1 MEEFI
6 TAIFLIIFWI
16 IIVIISYKYLFYYI
30 KKIYSEKISKEIRFF
45 MVKIPRKESDLD
57 QKQDNT
63 QNMKQNIEIM
73 NQVFKNFYSI
83 YSRDFKSKYVLQN
96 YISLEILVEKEMIK
110 FIIWTP
116 KDYLETF
123 EKMISGFYP
132 GSVIDKIEQP
142 KLLNAGK
149 FADWWYFILSKDNAF
164 PIKTYQ
170 NFEADPMDSLLS
182 AFSRVDWEEKL
193 CLQIL
198 VSPLAEKWQKKVGKS
213 VEKIKSGAGKWFFSM
228 LIDLFSPLFAPSD
241 DKKQWA
247 EKKNWYSQ
255 QQIWDI
261 EKKIEDEWFNL
272 IIRTLAVSP
281 NPDRAKKIIKDIQRA
296 FSQYNYIWLNT
307 FTFLQTKNIEKF
319 IKDFVAKIFIR
330 PFFTPEKFIFF
341 IRSQI
346 LNIKELSSIFHF
358 PHSRFNKNPRIKWQ
372 NFKIVPPPDNLP
384 QEWILIWHN
393 LFAGVKKEI
402 KVASKD
408 RFRHFYL
415 IWQTWTWKS
424 SMLLVQAKQDAIQNN
439 WFALIDPHGDLCEFI
454 IKNYPKDRI
463 EDLIYFNAGDFD
475 MPIWFNAFE
484 ADNDEEKDLILND
497 AIDMFVKMYWPEI
510 FGPRIQDYFLNWMMT
525 LMDQPEWWTLIE
537 IVRLFADEAFQKL
550 KIKNVKNPVIRGW
563 WEKTFKSMW
572 EKEKAEIIPYFQ
584 AKFGPFT
591 TLPII
596 RNIIWQPKSS
606 FNIADAMQEG
616 KVILLNLSK
625 WKMWEVNSK
634 LLWTMMVSKIKSA
647 ALRRASLPED
657 QRKDYFLYIDEF
669 QNYITQS
676 IETILSEARKYRLW
690 LIIAHQYIEQLVQKS
705 LWWETDLRPA
715 VFGNV
720 WSIMAYKVGAKDAEY
735 LEQEFS
741 PEFSRSDLVNMDK
754 FKWVMKLSVDTQPTR
769 PFSISVLNPYEETL
783 NTDEKVKIIK
793 EISRLKRWRKREL
806 IEKEIYYRMGA

>member
-1 MEEFI
+1 
-6 TAIFLIIFWI
+6 
-16 IIVIISYKYLFYYI
+16 
-30 KKIYSEKISKEIRFF
+30 
-45 MVKIPRKESDLD
+45 
-57 QKQDNT
+57 
-63 QNMKQNIEIM
+63 MKQNIEIM

-83 YSRDFKSKYVLQN
+83 YSRDFKSRYILQN
-96 YISLEILVEKEMIK
+96 YISLEIVVEKEMIK
-110 FIIWTP
+110 FVIWTP
-116 KDYLETF
+116 KDYIETF

-132 GSVIDKIEQP
+132 GSVIDNIDQP
-142 KLLNAGK
+142 KLLDTWK
-149 FADWWYFILSKDNAF
+149 FAEWWYFILSKDNAF

-198 VSPLAEKWQKKVGKS
+198 VSPLAEKWQNKVGKS
-213 VEKIKSGAGKWFFSM
+213 VEKIKSGAGKWFLNM
-228 LIDLFSPLFAPSD
+228 LIDMFAPLFSPAE

-247 EKKNWYSQ
+247 EKKNGYSQ

-272 IIRTLAVSP
+272 VIRTLAVSP
-281 NPDRAKKIIKDIQRA
+281 NPERAKKIIKDIKRA

-307 FTFLQTKNIEKF
+307 FTFLQTKDIEKF
-319 IKDFVAKIFIR
+319 IQDFVSRIFTR
-330 PFFTPEKFIFF
+330 PVFTLEKLIFF

-346 LNIKELSSIFHF
+346 LNIKELSSIYHF

-372 NFKIVPPPDNLP
+372 NFKIVPPPDTLP
-384 QEWILIWHN
+384 QEWLLIWHN
-393 LFAGVKKEI
+393 LFAWVKKEI
-402 KVASKD
+402 RVAPKD
-408 RFRHFYL
+408 RFRHFYV

-424 SMLLVQAKQDAIQNN
+424 TLLLTMARQDAIQNN

-454 IKNYPKDRI
+454 LKNYPKDRI

-475 MPIWFNAFE
+475 MPIGFNAFE

-510 FGPRIQDYFLNWMMT
+510 FGPRIQDYFLNGMMT

-537 IVRLFADEAFQKL
+537 IVRLFADEAYQKL

-563 WEKTFKSMW
+563 WEKTYKSMW
-572 EKEKAEIIPYFQ
+572 DKEKAEIIPYFQ

-606 FNIADAMQEG
+606 FNIADAMQDG

-634 LLWTMMVSKIKSA
+634 LLGTMMVSKIKSA

-690 LIIAHQYIEQLVQKS
+690 LIIAHQYIEQLVQKA

-769 PFSISVLNPYEETL
+769 PFSISVLNPYEEVL

-806 IEKEIYYRMGA
+806 VEKEIYYRMGA